1 MTTDEQKSWVVVTG
15 ATGYVGNRLVP
26 MLLDSGY
33 KVRAVSRSLEK
44 LKSRAWANHPN
55 VELAAAEM
63 SDIESIRRV
72 LQDCSTAYYFVHSM
86 NSQTRNFA
94 EKDREA
100 VNNFVAAA
108 EQKNVKRIIYLGG
121 LGIADAD
128 LSKHL
133 RSRHEVADILTRSKI
148 PTTIL
153 RAAMIIGSGST
164 SFEILRYLVE
174 RLPVMITPRW
184 VSTPC
189 QPIAIRNVL
198 YFLLGCLK
206 DDATTGGI
214 FDIGGPEVL
223 TYAELMQIYAEEAH
237 LTKRFIV
244 PVPVFTPRLSSYWIH
259 FVTPVPSYIARPLAE
274 GLKNPVV
281 CKDSR
286 INDLLPQPLL
296 DCRTAIRIA
305 LEKIQHHQVPSRW
318 TDAGRV
324 KPAEWTTEEDPVWAG
339 GTVYSD
345 IRRIRVQA
353 TPEELW
359 QPLVRLGGENGW
371 YYGNW
376 LWWLRGFMDLFMG
389 GVGLRRGRRHPS
401 ELYPGDVLDFWRVQA
416 VVPSE
421 RLLLTAE
428 MKVPG
433 EAVLEF
439 RLIKATPDLT
449 EIVQIAKFHPSGLTG
464 IAYWY
469 LVMPLHHFVFT
480 GMLRGIAKASG
491 RQIVEGPEKL
501 EVSPEFKTAPKA
513 PKLGDVAES
522 MVAVIPQANSNSV

>member
-1 MTTDEQKSWVVVTG
+1 MTTDEKISWIVVTG
-15 ATGYVGNRLVP
+15 ATGYVGSRLVP
-26 MLLDSGY
+26 MLLDSGHR
-33 KVRAVSRSLEK
+33 VRAVSRSLQK
-44 LKSRAWANHPN
+44 LKSRVWANHPN
-55 VELAAAEM
+55 VELAEAEM
-63 SDIESIRRV
+63 SDVESIHRI
-72 LQDCSTAYYFVHSM
+72 LQDCSAAYYFVHSM
-86 NSQTRNFA
+86 NSQNSNFA

-100 VNNFVAAA
+100 ANNFVSAAD
-108 EQKNVKRIIYLGG
+108 ECSVERIIYLGG
-121 LGIADAD
+121 LGIANAD

-133 RSRHEVADILTRSKI
+133 QSRHEVADILSQSKI

-198 YFLLGCLK
+198 HFLLGCL
-206 DDATTGGI
+206 DNDATTGGI

-237 LTKRFIV
+237 LKRRFIV

-274 GLKNPVV
+274 GLRNPVV
-281 CKDSR
+281 CQESR
-286 INDLLPQPLL
+286 INGILPQPLL
-296 DCRTAIRIA
+296 DCRSAIRIA

-318 TDAGRV
+318 TDAGRL
-324 KPAEWTTEEDPVWAG
+324 KPAEWCTEEDPIWAG

-345 IRRIRVQA
+345 IRRIGVHA
-353 TPEELW
+353 GAEELW
-359 QPLVRLGGENGW
+359 KPLVRLGGENGW

-376 LWWLRGFMDLFMG
+376 LWWLRGIMDLFIG

-416 VVPSE
+416 VVPNE

-439 RLIKATPDLT
+439 RLVKTAEHTTDI
-449 EIVQIAKFHPSGLTG
+449 IQIAKFHPSGLTG
-464 IAYWY
+464 ILYWY

-480 GMLRGIAKASG
+480 GMLRGIATASE
-491 RQIVEGPEKL
+491 RQIISGPEKL
-501 EVSPEFKTAPKA
+501 EVSPKYKSAAQA

-522 MVAVIPQANSNSV
+522 IAIMNTPTTNVT